1 MTTRKANLVI
11 SMVCLLLLV
20 LPGTLCAQG
29 PQEDYTQDLITLLQE
44 QNSKLSGEIRRIHRE
59 IAALRADLDKPDIKD
74 IFGGIGYILG
84 LCGVA
89 ALVAAR
95 RKKGRE

>member
-1 MTTRKANLVI
+1 MMGV
-11 SMVCLLLLV
+11 LLLV
-20 LPGTLCAQG
+20 LPGGLWAQN
-29 PQEDYTQDLITLLQE
+29 PPEENTQEIVALLRE

-59 IAALRADLDKPDIKD
+59 IAALRADLDKPDVND

-89 ALVAAR
+89 ALVATR
-95 RKKGRE
+95 RKKA

>member
-1 MTTRKANLVI
+1 MIPKKTNLVVWI
-11 SMVCLLLLV
+11 VCLLLLI

-29 PQEDYTQDLITLLQE
+29 PQEDNCQEVVALLQG

-59 IAALRADLDKPDIKD
+59 IAALRADLDKPDVKD
-74 IFGGIGYILG
+74 VFGGIGYILG

-95 RKKGRE
+95 RKKEQG

>member
-1 MTTRKANLVI
+1 MTNIKK
-11 SMVCLLLLV
+11 CV
-20 LPGTLCAQG
+20 LMSIVFLFLWSLPVFLFAQDA
-29 PQEDYTQDLITLLQE
+29 PRDNTQDVIAQIEE
-44 QNSKLSGEIRRIHRE
+44 QNAKLSNELRRIHRE

-84 LCGVA
+84 LCGAA

-95 RKKGRE
+95 SRDRHA

>member
-1 MTTRKANLVI
+1 MTPKKTPLVI
-11 SMVCLLLLV
+11 CIVGLLLMV
-20 LPGTLCAQG
+20 LQGTLYAQSS
-29 PQEDYTQDLITLLQE
+29 QEDNCQVVVTLLQE

-59 IAALRADLDKPDIKD
+59 IAALRADLDKPDLTD

-89 ALVAAR
+89 ALVAGRR
-95 RKKGRE
+95 RKQQE

>member
-1 MTTRKANLVI
+1 MKTVPKI
-11 SMVCLLLLV
+11 IFFSMLCLFLSGFPIFSLAQDSAVDDPREAMALLK
-20 LPGTLCAQG
+20 
-29 PQEDYTQDLITLLQE
+29 E
-44 QNSKLSGEIRRIHRE
+44 QNNRLSNDIRRIHRE

-95 RKKGRE
+95 RKREQG